1 MLTPQEVAEH
11 AFAKASFGGYN
22 MAMVDEFLD
31 LLTADYTTLY
41 KENATLKA
49 KMKVLADKVE
59 EYRSTDDAMRKAL
72 LSAQKMA
79 DDIVKEAEKTKVE
92 TMAAAEREAQERIE
106 ALRAETE
113 SEQLRLTAA
122 RNATAAYLAKLKD
135 LYQHEMDYLAGLS
148 KLNTAPVKSADPVAR
163 AAEAIGDAVEKAVEE
178 VPEPDPE
185 PLEDD
190 PLYEELRRG
199 VVRLHEPEEDEDDEP
214 LDEEEEEDEDEDE
227 EDDAPT
233 RRIDFDNLKF
243 GKDYEIT

>member
-79 DDIVKEAEKTKVE
+79 DDIVKDAEKRKVE
-92 TMAAAEREAQERIE
+92 LTAAAERESQEKIE

-122 RNATAAYLAKLKD
+122 RNATAAYLSKLKE

-148 KLNTAPVKSADPVAR
+148 KLNTAPVKTDPVAR
-163 AAEAIGDAVEKAVEE
+163 AAEVIGDAVEKAVEE
-178 VPEPDPE
+178 VPDEEPE
-185 PLEDD
+185 PLEAD

-199 VVRLHEPEEDEDDEP
+199 VIHLQPEAVEEDDEP
-214 LDEEEEEDEDEDE
+214 EDEAEDGDEDG
-227 EDDAPT
+227 EDDGAPT

>member
-1 MLTPQEVAEH
+1 MLSPQEVAEH

-79 DDIVKEAEKTKVE
+79 DDIVEEAEKKKLELT
-92 TMAAAEREAQERIE
+92 AAAEREVREKIE
-106 ALRAETE
+106 KLRAETE

-122 RNATAAYLAKLKD
+122 RNATAAYINKLKD
-135 LYQHEMDYLAGLS
+135 LYQHEMDYLTGLAN
-148 KLNTAPVKSADPVAR
+148 LNTAPVKADPVAQT
-163 AAEAIGDAVEKAVEE
+163 AEEIGDAVEKAVEE
-178 VPEPDPE
+178 VPDEE
-185 PLEDD
+185 VTPLEESS
-190 PLYEELRRG
+190 LYDELRRG
-199 VVRLHEPEEDEDDEP
+199 VTRTAEPEEVAEKEEDDE
-214 LDEEEEEDEDEDE
+214 DTV
-227 EDDAPT
+227 PT
-233 RRIDFDNLKF
+233 RRIFNNLQF